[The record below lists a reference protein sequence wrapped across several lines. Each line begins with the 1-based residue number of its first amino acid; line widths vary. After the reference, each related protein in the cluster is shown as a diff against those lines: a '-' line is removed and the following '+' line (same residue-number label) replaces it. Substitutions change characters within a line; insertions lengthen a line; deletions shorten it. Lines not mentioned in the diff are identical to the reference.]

1 MCQNGVY
8 ENEKGWEL
16 LFTGVP
22 TLVYINENKY
32 INARITP
39 GVMCVCVCVCVCLHK
54 SHTYPNLQDTFLNTG
69 ICTMQRTT
77 ECCLNTLP
85 YFPKL
90 IVNRNTLSFIKIRR
104 KGSGF

>member
-39 GVMCVCVCVCVCLHK
+39 GVMCVCVCVCVCVY
-54 SHTYPNLQDTFLNTG
+54 TNLTHFQ
-69 ICTMQRTT
+69 IC
-77 ECCLNTLP
+77 NTL
-85 YFPKL
+85 F
-90 IVNRNTLSFIKIRR
+90 
-104 KGSGF
+104 

>member
-39 GVMCVCVCVCVCLHK
+39 GVMCECVCVCVCVCLHK
-54 SHTYPNLQDTFLNTG
+54 SHTFPNLQHTFLNIG

-77 ECCLNTLP
+77 ECCLNRLP
-85 YFPKL
+85 YFLKCA
-90 IVNRNTLSFIKIRR
+90 VNQNTLSFNY
-104 KGSGF
+104 

>member
-39 GVMCVCVCVCVCLHK
+39 GVMCVCV
-54 SHTYPNLQDTFLNTG
+54 
-69 ICTMQRTT
+69 
-77 ECCLNTLP
+77 
-85 YFPKL
+85 
-90 IVNRNTLSFIKIRR
+90 
-104 KGSGF
+104 

>member
-1 MCQNGVY
+1 MCQNGIY

-39 GVMCVCVCVCVCLHK
+39 GVMCVCVCLHK

>member
-39 GVMCVCVCVCVCLHK
+39 GVMCVCVMCVFTQI
-54 SHTYPNLQDTFLNTG
+54 SHISKFATHFFEYRYMHDAADNG
-69 ICTMQRTT
+69 M
-77 ECCLNTLP
+77 LP
-85 YFPKL
+85 EQIALFPKTDCKSEY
-90 IVNRNTLSFIKIRR
+90 IVIQLLNSVCKV
-104 KGSGF
+104 SGF

>member
-39 GVMCVCVCVCVCLHK
+39 GVMCECVCVY
-54 SHTYPNLQDTFLNTG
+54 TNLTHFQ
-69 ICTMQRTT
+69 IC
-77 ECCLNTLP
+77 NTL
-85 YFPKL
+85 F
-90 IVNRNTLSFIKIRR
+90 
-104 KGSGF
+104 

>member
-39 GVMCVCVCVCVCLHK
+39 GVMCVCVCVCLHK
-54 SHTYPNLQDTFLNTG
+54 SHTYPNLQDTFLNTC

-77 ECCLNTLP
+77 ECCLNRLP